1 MPEYNDLNRRP
12 VKGSSFWNSIKEFL
26 YKIII
31 EMKEYSTTF
40 KMRTEINESKK
51 TSGIENKVSVIP
63 LISTPFPSWVGY
75 GGNISPSEIY
85 ELTQPRL

>member
-1 MPEYNDLNRRP
+1 
-12 VKGSSFWNSIKEFL
+12 
-26 YKIII
+26 
-31 EMKEYSTTF
+31 
-40 KMRTEINESKK
+40 MRTEINESKK